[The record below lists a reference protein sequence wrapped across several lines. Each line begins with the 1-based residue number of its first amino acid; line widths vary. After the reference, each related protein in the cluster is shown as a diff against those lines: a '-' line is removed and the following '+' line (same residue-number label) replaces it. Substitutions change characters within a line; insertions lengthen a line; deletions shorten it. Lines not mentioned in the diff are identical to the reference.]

1 MSDLRV
7 LIVDDEPLAAEGHA
21 AYVRRVPGFDVAGIT
36 GTVQETLRVLRSH
49 DVDLILLD
57 LNLPD
62 GNGLDIVRCI
72 RAAGGSTDIL
82 TITAAREARLVR
94 SAVGLG
100 VVGYLLKPFTFADLR
115 ERLEAYQHY
124 RARLDSPGLT
134 TQRGVDAVFR
144 DLRRPAVGAG
154 LPPKGLAGEMLEQVI
169 AVLREASPAGMSA
182 SEVARP
188 LGTSRVT
195 ARRYLQYLAD
205 EGRVARSQRATGSG
219 RPEVVFTWQE

>member
-100 VVGYLLKPFTFADLR
+100 VVGYLLKPFTFADLP
-115 ERLEAYQHY
+115 
-124 RARLDSPGLT
+124 ARCS
-134 TQRGVDAVFR
+134 
-144 DLRRPAVGAG
+144 
-154 LPPKGLAGEMLEQVI
+154 
-169 AVLREASPAGMSA
+169 
-182 SEVARP
+182 
-188 LGTSRVT
+188 SR
-195 ARRYLQYLAD
+195 
-205 EGRVARSQRATGSG
+205 
-219 RPEVVFTWQE
+219 